1 MQNNKISWIEQIKS
15 YCEKYNIPLTYLP
28 DIINDPKVIPMI
40 RGKAFEFSA
49 VLRLQNILP
58 ESEWMVDKPVMNPQ
72 FGIHDMDVR
81 VTHKATQTVIGVE
94 CKLSGKGTFR
104 TLKNGDNTIRVKCMR
119 SRTLGE
125 NKANELAEKLNIDNQ
140 LLKAHNDQYLPT
152 DFAVVITSIGNAFY
166 ETNEETDLFDWQPK
180 GTETHFLKQLA
191 QSNDL
196 TQLQHFAYQQM
207 YLAQAKDLAI
217 TPANGV
223 TCTRKSCPKPQNC
236 GFIPNY
242 PIILFKK
249 DSAVASK
256 PWTSVENAV
265 DFFKQIVLEKS

>member
-1 MQNNKISWIEQIKS
+1 MNNQILWIEQIKS

-49 VLRLQNILP
+49 ILRLQKILP
-58 ESEWMVDKPVMNPQ
+58 ESDWIVDKPVMNAQ

-81 VTHKATQTVIGVE
+81 VTHKATQTIIGVE
-94 CKLSGKGTFR
+94 CKLSGKGAFK
-104 TLKNGDNTIRVKCMR
+104 TLKNGDKAIRVKCMR
-119 SRTLGE
+119 SRTLGD
-125 NKANELAEKLNIDNQ
+125 NKVKELAQKLNIDIQ

-152 DFAVVITSIGNAFY
+152 NFDVVITTIGNAFY
-166 ETNEETDLFDWQPK
+166 TTNEENDLYDWQPK
-180 GTETHFLKQLA
+180 PAAILFLNKLTQSNDLAKLQYFAFQQMYLA

-196 TQLQHFAYQQM
+196 
-207 YLAQAKDLAI
+207 AI
-217 TPANGV
+217 TPENGV
-223 TCTRKSCPKPQNC
+223 TCTRRGCPKPTNC

-242 PIILFKK
+242 PIISFKK
-249 DSAVASK
+249 DTTIASK

>member
-1 MQNNKISWIEQIKS
+1 MANNQILWIERIKS

-58 ESEWMVDKPVMNPQ
+58 ESEWTVDKPVMNAQ
-72 FGIHDMDVR
+72 FGLHDMDVR
-81 VTHKATQTVIGVE
+81 VIHKATQMVIGVE

-125 NKANELAEKLNIDNQ
+125 NKANDLAAKLNIDNQ

-152 DFAVVITSIGNAFY
+152 DFDVVITSIGNAFY

-180 GTETHFLKQLA
+180 TAETLFLTKLA

-207 YLAQAKDLAI
+207 YLAQAKHLAI
-217 TPANGV
+217 TPENDL
-223 TCTRKSCPKPQNC
+223 TCTRKSCPKPKNC

-242 PIILFKK
+242 PIISFKK
-249 DSAVASK
+249 DSSVASK
-256 PWTSVENAV
+256 PWVSVENAV
-265 DFFKQIVLEKS
+265 DFFKQMVLEKG